1 MTLLQ
6 LLRTRGFW
14 VACVCLLIVTTS
26 NGMIN
31 SGLSVYDEAL
41 ATHFEVS
48 IAQLKLR
55 DSISFLASTVF
66 IVVAGIW
73 VDRAGTKPLL
83 LLGLI
88 LLAVVYWVYPLVPSL
103 AYVYGLH
110 GIFALVLA
118 CAGNM
123 TAIVTAAFW
132 FPQAR
137 GLAIGLAVAG
147 TSVGGMLIPPLATA
161 AIERWGWQTAM
172 QVQSVWPVLVFLL
185 VLTVLPNAK
194 AQAGTGMAVF
204 SVGFKRIVTSS
215 AFFKITA
222 AASLTYYAALS
233 MFSHGFLY
241 FRSFKL
247 EPSHAALLLS
257 TLSVCALLGKLA
269 TGYFS
274 DRYRFDYAFR
284 VQMGL
289 MVLGLALL
297 LLGRDWLVL
306 AVIIAGYGWGG
317 LHALYNIVL
326 VRLFGIEVAGKVN
339 GTVSMAEAIGGSVGI
354 AATGYLATFAS
365 YGLAFGVALTFCILA
380 LMLVWV
386 TPTHEQSVAKA

>member
-1 MTLLQ
+1 
-6 LLRTRGFW
+6 
-14 VACVCLLIVTTS
+14 
-26 NGMIN
+26 MIN
-31 SGLSVYDEAL
+31 SGLSVYDEVL
-41 ATHFEVS
+41 AAHFEVS

-66 IVVAGIW
+66 IVAAGIW

-83 LLGLI
+83 LLGLM
-88 LLAVVYWVYPLVPSL
+88 LLAGVYWVYPLVPSL
-103 AYVYGLH
+103 PYVYGLH

-161 AIERWGWQTAM
+161 AIERWGWQMAM
-172 QVQSVWPVLVFLL
+172 QVQSVWPVLVFFL
-185 VLTVLPNAK
+185 VLMVLPNAK
-194 AQAGTGMAVF
+194 TQARRGIAVL
-204 SVGFKRIVTSS
+204 SVDFKRIVTSS

-233 MFSHGFLY
+233 LFSHGFLY
-241 FRSFKL
+241 FRSLML
-247 EPSHAALLLS
+247 EPSQAALLLS
-257 TLSVCALLGKLA
+257 TLSVCALVGKLA

-284 VQMGL
+284 LQMGL
-289 MVLGLALL
+289 MVLGLGLL
-297 LLGRDWLVL
+297 LLGRAWLIL
-306 AVIIAGYGWGG
+306 AVIVAGYGWGG

-354 AATGYLATFAS
+354 AVTGYLATVSS
-365 YGLAFGVALTFCILA
+365 YSLAFGVALGLCVVA
-380 LMLVWV
+380 SMLVWV
-386 TPTHEQSVAKA
+386 TPTHKQNANKT